1 MLNRNLTQFALR
13 ANLLIFIAGDDCLLG
28 NASGFCAYF
37 ILPVIVGVCFED
49 YNTANFQVSFKDN
62 VKYYKENLGFLI
74 MEI

>member
-49 YNTANFQVSFKDN
+49 YNTGNVQRQGFKDN
-62 VKYYKENLGFLI
+62 AKYYRIWAF
-74 MEI
+74 